1 MRRATS
7 KRTSGKNARAVDL
20 MLDSGA
26 FSAWKHKVVID
37 ITRYAEF
44 LKANREILDTYINLD
59 CIPGGPGKPPSGE
72 EVEDAAAQSFKNYE
86 RLRSE
91 GLEPMPVFHYGESTQ
106 WLERM
111 LDSGA
116 QYIGLGGTVGKPQQ
130 VRVGFFKRCF
140 EILKKSGHGHVKTH
154 GFGCTSGS
162 IMMAFPFTSVD
173 STSWVMGGA
182 NGYIMVP
189 KAGPTGPNYRSLQQV
204 RTTGLGNMNNQI
216 GGFGDLYRKHVLD
229 FLQSIGVTLEDVC
242 VSQAS
247 RNFVNMWCSNELA
260 KIAKTRMYFSTWMR
274 DGSNQ
279 ASILTKAGIRLRL
292 MSYWELY
299 DYAQAIPQLRSYI
312 ETGVPDRERAMRPL
326 KAFGSEYIVNRTRSF
341 LTRFADGQTEDQ

>member
-1 MRRATS
+1 MRRAPS
-7 KRTSGKNARAVDL
+7 KRAIEPNARAVDL

-26 FSAWKHKVVID
+26 FSAFKHGVVID
-37 ITRYAEF
+37 LARYAEF
-44 LKANREILDTYINLD
+44 LKVNRDVLDAYINLD
-59 CIPGGPGKPPSGE
+59 VIPGRPGKAASGE
-72 EVEDAAAQSFKNYE
+72 EVEAAAEQSFKNYE
-86 RLRSE
+86 WLRSE
-91 GLEPMPVFHYGESTQ
+91 GLEPMPVFHYGESPQ

-116 QYIGLGGTVGKPQQ
+116 PYIGLGGTVGKPQQ
-130 VRVGFFKRCF
+130 VRVGFFKKCF
-140 EILKKSGHGHVKTH
+140 ELIKKSGHKVKTH
-154 GFGCTSGS
+154 GFGCTSAS
-162 IMMAFPFTSVD
+162 IMLAFPFTSVD

-189 KAGPTGPNYRSLQQV
+189 KAGPTGLNYRSLQQV

-247 RNFVNMWCSNELA
+247 RNLVNMWCSNELA
-260 KIAKTRMYFSTWMR
+260 KIAKTQMYFSTWMR
-274 DGSNQ
+274 DESNQ
-279 ASILTKAGIRLRL
+279 ASILTKAGMRLRL

-299 DYAQAIPQLRSYI
+299 EYAQAIPQLRTYV
-312 ETGVPDRERAMRPL
+312 ETGTPDRERAVGKPL
-326 KAFGSEYIVNRTRSF
+326 KAFGSEYVVKRTRSF
-341 LTRFADGQTEDQ
+341 LTRFADGEVESQ